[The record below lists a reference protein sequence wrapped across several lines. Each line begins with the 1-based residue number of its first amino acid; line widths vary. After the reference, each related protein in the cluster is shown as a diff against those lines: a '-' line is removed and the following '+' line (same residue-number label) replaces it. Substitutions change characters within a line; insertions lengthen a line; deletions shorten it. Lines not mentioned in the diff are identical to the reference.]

1 MSIVENEV
9 GETLREFLT
18 KYFKDPMPI
27 WIHSKPKKGE
37 KFTVFFD
44 GSVGELINDV
54 SDEFL
59 FIKDSQ
65 NFCFYFEDD
74 GTLDITL
81 LELGDF

>member
-1 MSIVENEV
+1 MSIVENEE

-18 KYFKDPMPI
+18 RYFKDPMPI
-27 WIHSKPKKGE
+27 WIHSKPKRG
-37 KFTVFFD
+37 FTVFFD
-44 GSVGELINDV
+44 GTVGELINDV

-74 GTLDITL
+74 GSLDITL

>member
-1 MSIVENEV
+1 MSIVENEE

-18 KYFKDPMPI
+18 RYFKDPMPI
-27 WIHSKPKKGE
+27 WIHSQPKRGE
-37 KFTVFFD
+37 EFTVFFD